1 MSKSALALPKRGNCS
16 PGSQAGFTL
25 VEIAIVLV
33 IIGLL
38 LGGILKGQEMI
49 TQAKIKNLINDFN
62 GLAAAMYSYQD
73 RYRALPGDEL
83 NANTTARWNANAF
96 GGDGNG
102 TFVRGTT
109 VAATD
114 VYNNA
119 PSAPAGTT
127 AEANLFWMHLRLAG
141 FVPGSTDT
149 TAVATTQQPPN
160 SVNGIVGVQTG
171 GMGFTSNIICTS
183 NLPDKVAIAVDT
195 QVDDGSSIRGQVRG
209 SLQTGPNP
217 AAPATAPTVEYVENG
232 TNQYLLCKNL

>member
-1 MSKSALALPKRGNCS
+1 MKNIRIQRAQR
-16 PGSQAGFTL
+16 GFTL

-62 GLAAAMYSYQD
+62 GLSAAMYSYQD

-83 NANTTARWNANAF
+83 NANTTSRWGTNAY

-102 TFVRGTT
+102 VFNRGGTN
-109 VAATD
+109 AATD

-119 PSAPAGTT
+119 AEVPASTT
-127 AEANLFWMHLRLAG
+127 SEANLFWMHLRLAG
-141 FVPGSTDT
+141 FVPG
-149 TAVATTQQPPN
+149 ATSGIASTQQPN
-160 SVNGIVGVQTG
+160 NAVNGIVGVQTS

-183 NLPDKVAIAVDT
+183 NLPDKVGIAVDS
-195 QVDDGSSIRGQVRG
+195 QMDDGNATTGQVRG
-209 SLQTGPNP
+209 LLQSAPNP
-217 AAPATAPTVEYVENG
+217 AAGSSAPTSNYAETG